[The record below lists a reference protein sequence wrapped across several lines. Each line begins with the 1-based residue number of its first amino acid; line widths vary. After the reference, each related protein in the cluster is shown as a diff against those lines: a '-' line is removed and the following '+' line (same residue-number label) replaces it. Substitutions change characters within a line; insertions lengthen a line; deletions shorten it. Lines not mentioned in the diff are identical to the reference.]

1 MAFVQFSGVTY
12 HDPKL
17 AYDSYVLY
25 TGADG
30 VTRLIDLDGVVP
42 KKWPYAGFLPGSS
55 TPLSMPDA
63 SATSAF
69 S

>member
-30 VTRLIDLDGVVP
+30 VTRLIDLNGVVRKQSGLLTWSLCP
-42 KKWPYAGFLPGSS
+42 VGNSVL
-55 TPLSMPDA
+55 
-63 SATSAF
+63 
-69 S
+69 